1 MRRVGFSGGMTIE
14 EHLEAGLREIVENQ
28 LPHFADH
35 TKQDIIDRILKKT
48 DSNGNKLYKNL
59 NSVFKGFPEDQKT
72 LIREFVSKG
81 PELLS
86 GIVFPIEEAIHD
98 FAVELLRGMQS
109 AYILDNN
116 KELERLQNELQSA
129 IENIVNYAGPGSDE
143 AQTILAKQ
151 LKKVKH
157 HDNINT
163 VVEGVVFEYEGQL
176 YKFTG
181 NFAPINQILGLFK
194 YGRGDVPPIRS
205 TEERSER
212 LPEQSGGENWN
223 KIVENVSS
231 FALVPGG
238 FKPPHRGH
246 LEMVENYRQAD
257 HVFIL
262 MSGPA
267 KSRPR
272 SIKGKPITFELASQ
286 VWDLFLKDAGIANY
300 SIVRAGDEHGGTPV
314 RLAYEMLGSA
324 LPEQTVYMVC
334 GDKGDDPARY
344 SRAAAPEDVNLVMT
358 PCGVV
363 KHSESGEDLSGT
375 FLRKYVESGN
385 IEEFREYIPATS
397 KHRTEEIFQM
407 LGGERQLKE
416 SMPDTIF
423 RLVEEALNEK
433 TKVSK
438 AGQGRVSKKI
448 AHMIGDEGKDED
460 QAAAI
465 AYSMEERRELDEIS
479 VSGGAPGG
487 GPSSIEGSP
496 GVSRKRRRLEPGWEE
511 LEEDE
516 LDPKPTKRKR
526 SVIMKEKDLTEAVY
540 EFLTNSGTI

>member
-1 MRRVGFSGGMTIE
+1 
-14 EHLEAGLREIVENQ
+14 
-28 LPHFADH
+28 
-35 TKQDIIDRILKKT
+35 
-48 DSNGNKLYKNL
+48 
-59 NSVFKGFPEDQKT
+59 
-72 LIREFVSKG
+72 
-81 PELLS
+81 
-86 GIVFPIEEAIHD
+86 
-98 FAVELLRGMQS
+98 MQS

-143 AQTILAKQ
+143 AQAVLAKQ

-181 NFAPINQILGLFK
+181 NFAPVNQILGLFK
-194 YGRGDVPPIRS
+194 YGRGDVPPIRT

-212 LPEQSGGENWN
+212 LPEQTGAEDWN
-223 KIVENVSS
+223 KIIENVSS

-272 SIKGKPITFELASQ
+272 SIKGNPITFELASQ
-286 VWDLFLKDAGIANY
+286 IWDIYLKDAGIANY
-300 SIVRAGDEHGGTPV
+300 SIVHAGEEYSNTPV

-344 SRAAAPEDVNLVMT
+344 GRAAAPEDVNLVMT

-385 IEEFREYIPATS
+385 IEEIREYMPATS

-407 LGGERQLKE
+407 LGGERQLRE

-423 RLVEEALNEK
+423 RLVEEALNEVESEK
-433 TKVSK
+433 QRRWACAQKDKPASERPEGLSAKEAEEMCRSKVEE
-438 AGQGRVSKKI
+438 A
-448 AHMIGDEGKDED
+448 EG
-460 QAAAI
+460 
-465 AYSMEERRELDEIS
+465 LDEIS
-479 VSGGAPGG
+479 VSGGAPAGG
-487 GPSSIEGSP
+487 ASSIEGTP
-496 GVSRKRRRLEPGWEE
+496 GNRNRKREE

-516 LDPKPTKRKR
+516 LDPKPPKRKR
-526 SVIMKEKDLTEAVY
+526 PVIMKEKDLTEAVY